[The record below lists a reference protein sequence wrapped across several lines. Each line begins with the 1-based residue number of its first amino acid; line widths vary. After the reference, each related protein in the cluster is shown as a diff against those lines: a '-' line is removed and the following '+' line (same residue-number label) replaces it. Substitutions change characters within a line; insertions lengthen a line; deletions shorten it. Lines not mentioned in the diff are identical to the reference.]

1 MKDTVFSPADVLL
14 PDYASDSPMWQKWS
28 VIACDQHTSEIEYW
42 HEVSAIVGDAPSTLY
57 LMLPE
62 AYLET
67 DEAKAHGEK
76 IRAAM
81 EDPGVALRRFGDVL
95 IYVERDLPGVGVRRG
110 IVGRLDLEKY
120 DYGAFSKSPI
130 RPTEQTVVDRLPPR
144 VKVRESA
151 RYELPHTMVFA
162 NAGGAITAF
171 LSAHTGEMEK
181 LYDFELMLG
190 GGRLRGWLVSG
201 VTLETTI
208 EMIAEYE
215 NAVPDGAMA
224 YAVGDGNHSLAAAK
238 VHYEATKGK
247 EGYESARYTLCEI
260 VDVTDPAIVFEPIY
274 RRIKT
279 LDDPEPFFKA
289 FFEMLGS
296 AATEITGSGVSDD
309 KQWVT
314 TVNDGTERTFVF
326 NEPDHAL
333 VVGTVQN
340 LIDRFAASYPG
351 TKVDYIHGADT
362 VRRIGRKPGRIGFLY
377 RGVAKEEL
385 FDYVEKNGVLPKK
398 CFSMGDSLSKR
409 YYTEL
414 RQIKK

>member
-1 MKDTVFSPADVLL
+1 MIETVFSPADVLL
-14 PDYASDSPMWQKWS
+14 PDYASDSPMWAKWS

-42 HEVSAIVGDAPSTLY
+42 HEASALVGDAPSTLN

-67 DEAKAHGEK
+67 DEAEAHKAK

-81 EDPGVALRRFGDVL
+81 LDPGVALRRFGDVL
-95 IYVERDLPGVGVRRG
+95 VYVERTLPGVGVRRG
-110 IVGRLDLEKY
+110 VVGRLDLEKY
-120 DYGAFSKSPI
+120 DYSPGSKSAI

-144 VKVRESA
+144 VKVREKA

-162 NAGGAITAF
+162 NAGGLLTSYLA
-171 LSAHTGEMEK
+171 AHREKMEK

-190 GGRLRGWLVSG
+190 GGHLCGWLVDG
-201 VTLETTI
+201 IILEKLV

-215 NAVPDGAMA
+215 NAVPAGAMA

-238 VHYEATKGK
+238 VHYEATKGIP
-247 EGYESARYTLCEI
+247 GHESARYTLCEI

-279 LDDPEPFFKA
+279 LGDPEPFFAA
-289 FFEMLGS
+289 FFKMLGEC
-296 AATEITGSGVSDD
+296 ATEITGNDAPDD
-309 KQWVT
+309 RQWVT
-314 TVNDGTERTFVF
+314 TINDGVERTFVF
-326 NEPDHAL
+326 DAPSHAL

-340 LIDRFAASYPG
+340 LIDRFAAAYPE

-362 VRRIGRKPGRIGFLY
+362 VRRIGRRPGRVGFLY

>member
-1 MKDTVFSPADVLL
+1 
-14 PDYASDSPMWQKWS
+14 MWVKWS
-28 VIACDQHTSEIEYW
+28 VIACDQHTSEVEYW
-42 HEVSAIVGDAPSTLY
+42 HEASGIVGDAPSTLN

-67 DEAKAHGEK
+67 DEAETHKDR

-81 EDPGVALRRFGDVL
+81 ADPGVELRRFGDVL
-95 IYVERDLPGVGVRRG
+95 VYVERTLHGVGVRRG
-110 IVGRLDLEKY
+110 VVGRLDLERY
-120 DYGAFSKSPI
+120 DYTPGSKSVI

-144 VKVRESA
+144 VKVREKA

-162 NAGGAITAF
+162 NAKGAITGYLA
-171 LSAHTGEMEK
+171 SQKEKMEK

-190 GGRLRGWLVSG
+190 GGHLCGWLVDG
-201 VTLETTI
+201 EILEKVTD
-208 EMIAEYE
+208 MIAEYE
-215 NAVPDGAMA
+215 ASVPDGAMA

-238 VHYEATKGK
+238 VHYDATKGI
-247 EGYESARYTLCEI
+247 EGHESARYTLCEI
-260 VDVTDPAIVFEPIY
+260 VDVTDEAIVFEPIY

-279 LDDPEPFFKA
+279 LEDPEPFFRA
-289 FFEMLGS
+289 FFDMLEKE
-296 AATEITGSGVSDD
+296 ATEITGSVVPADR
-309 KQWVT
+309 QWVT
-314 TVNDGTERTFVF
+314 TINDGVERTFVF
-326 NEPDHAL
+326 NEPDHSL

-362 VRRIGRKPGRIGFLY
+362 IRRIGKRPGRVGFLY
-377 RGVAKEEL
+377 KGVAKQEL
-385 FDYVEKNGVLPKK
+385 FEYVEKNGVLPKK
-398 CFSMGDSLSKR
+398 AFSMGDSLSKR

>member
-1 MKDTVFSPADVLL
+1 MKETVFSPADVLL
-14 PDYASDSPMWQKWS
+14 PDYAPDSPMWAKWS

-42 HEVSAIVGDAPSTLY
+42 HEASALVGDAPSTLN

-62 AYLET
+62 AYLESGEE
-67 DEAKAHGEK
+67 EAHKAK

-81 EDPGVALRRFGDVL
+81 SDPGVALRRFGDVL
-95 IYVERDLPGVGVRRG
+95 VYVERTLPGVGVRRG

-120 DYGAFSKSPI
+120 DYAPGSKSPI

-144 VKVRESA
+144 VKVRENA
-151 RYELPHTMVFA
+151 TYELPHTMVFA
-162 NAGGAITAF
+162 NAGGRITGF
-171 LSAHTGEMEK
+171 LAQRRDQMEK

-190 GGRLRGWLVSG
+190 GGHLCGWLVDG
-201 VTLETTI
+201 EILEQTV

-215 NAVPDGAMA
+215 SAVPEGAMS

-238 VHYEATKGK
+238 VHYEATKGLP
-247 EGYESARYTLCEI
+247 GHESARYTLCEI
-260 VDVTDPAIVFEPIY
+260 VDVTDGAIVFEPIY

-279 LDDPEPFFKA
+279 LGDPAPFFAK
-289 FFEMLGS
+289 FFEALS
-296 AATEITGSGVSDD
+296 EAATEITGSEAPEGS
-309 KQWVT
+309 QSVT
-314 TVNDGTERTFVF
+314 TVSDGVERTFVF
-326 NEPDHAL
+326 NAPDHAL

-340 LIDRFAASYPG
+340 LLDRFVAANPE
-351 TKVDYIHGADT
+351 TKLDYIHGADT

-385 FDYVEKNGVLPKK
+385 FDYVEKNGVLPRKA
-398 CFSMGDSLSKR
+398 FSMGDSLSKR

-414 RQIKK
+414 RRIKK